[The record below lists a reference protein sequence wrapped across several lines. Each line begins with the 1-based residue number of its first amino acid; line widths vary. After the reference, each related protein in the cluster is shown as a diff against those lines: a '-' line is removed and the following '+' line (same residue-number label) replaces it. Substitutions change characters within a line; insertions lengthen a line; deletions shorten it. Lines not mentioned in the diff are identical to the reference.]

1 MNNILSH
8 PAADRGGQRR
18 LRAASQTAPDLAPVG
33 RIPVPLGSGAMRAST
48 HATTIVRT
56 ACSPELLAAA
66 EAAVDGALGAVF
78 ALDPLLGPDLSQLA
92 SVLASVVKRHGHL
105 LETAI
110 AEALEHSGRYL
121 VYRSVAMP
129 ITEATQ
135 ELLRASTPEQLRGK
149 SVAMLGEVAQTV
161 FVDLV
166 VIDLETRCAIFA
178 EVKRGGGRSEMRK
191 RHQVEWVLRAAA
203 LQGRA
208 FLATLGIQVAN
219 ARAVLIDAYGRAG
232 YAADLTVSGTE
243 LDALFGVPVSA
254 ALEAVTAVLATRL
267 RAAMPA
273 LVTTAFAHNAES
285 DDVRVMASPGLP

>member
-1 MNNILSH
+1 MTNILSH

-18 LRAASQTAPDLAPVG
+18 LRAASQTAPDLASTG
-33 RIPVPLGSGAMRAST
+33 RIPVPLGSGAMTAPMR
-48 HATTIVRT
+48 ATTIVQT

-105 LETAI
+105 LESAI

-149 SVAMLGEVAQTV
+149 SVAMSGEVAQTV
-161 FVDLV
+161 FLDMV
-166 VIDLETRCAIFA
+166 VIDLETRRAILA
-178 EVKRGGGRSEMRK
+178 EVKRGGGRSEARK
-191 RHQVEWVLRAAA
+191 RHQVEWVLRAAG

-208 FLATLGIQVAN
+208 FLASLGIQVAN
-219 ARAVLIDAYGRAG
+219 ARSVLIDVYGRSG
-232 YAADLTVSGTE
+232 FAADLTVTGTD
-243 LDALFGVPVSA
+243 LDDLFGVPVGA
-254 ALEAVTAVLATRL
+254 ALEAVTTVLATRL
-267 RAAMPA
+267 RLAVPA
-273 LVTTAFAHNAES
+273 LVTTAFVHGAEAEG
-285 DDVRVMASPGLP
+285 VRAMASPGLP